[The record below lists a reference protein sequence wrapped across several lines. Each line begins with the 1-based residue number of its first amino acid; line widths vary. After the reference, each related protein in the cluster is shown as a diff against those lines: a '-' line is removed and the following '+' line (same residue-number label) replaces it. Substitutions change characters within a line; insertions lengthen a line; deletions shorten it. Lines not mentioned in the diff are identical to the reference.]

1 MSQLFQP
8 YTFPSEGND
17 TRLQLDNKL
26 IVAPMCQYSANN
38 GMASDWHLS
47 HWTNLLNSGASML
60 MIEATAVTP
69 EGRITPACLGLWD
82 NKTEEALGNTLARAR
97 RLAPGNVKVCIQL
110 AHAGRKGSSALPW
123 LGGQL
128 LKAEQ
133 GGWSPIG
140 PSAIAQIPGEQT
152 PREMNL
158 EDLQHVRAAFV
169 AAAKR
174 AIDLGIEAIELH
186 AAHGYLLHEFLS
198 PIANQRS
205 DAYGGS
211 LENRMRF
218 PLEVF
223 EAVRQVTS
231 GVLGVRVSASDWVD
245 DGLTPEEVAVFAK
258 ELKDRDCDYV
268 HVSSGGVSSNQVI
281 PSEPLYQV
289 PFAKLIKN
297 ESKLPTMAVG
307 LITEPAQA
315 ESILVNGDADMI
327 ALARAFLFNPRWGWH
342 AAAELGGSVQANER
356 YWRCLPSDARGI
368 FEGVKIGKR

>member
-1 MSQLFQP
+1 
-8 YTFPSEGND
+8 
-17 TRLQLDNKL
+17 
-26 IVAPMCQYSANN
+26 
-38 GMASDWHLS
+38 
-47 HWTNLLNSGASML
+47 
-60 MIEATAVTP
+60 
-69 EGRITPACLGLWD
+69 
-82 NKTEEALGNTLARAR
+82 
-97 RLAPGNVKVCIQL
+97 
-110 AHAGRKGSSALPW
+110 
-123 LGGQL
+123 
-128 LKAEQ
+128 
-133 GGWSPIG
+133 
-140 PSAIAQIPGEQT
+140 
-152 PREMNL
+152 MNL
-158 EDLQHVRAAFV
+158 EDLHHVRAAFV

-174 AIDLGIEAIELH
+174 AIGLGIEAIELH

-223 EAVRQVTS
+223 EAVRQVTR

-245 DGLTPEEVAVFAK
+245 NGLTPEEVAVFAK
-258 ELKDRDCDYV
+258 QLKARDCDYV

-281 PSEPLYQV
+281 PNEPLYQV

-368 FEGVKIGKR
+368 FEGVSIGKR